1 MTRLRRIYRTIK
13 AKNFHSH
20 FAVELFLL
28 LIVTFTVGANL
39 LLRGNS
45 GKATLENQSLF
56 FSFLKNNPSWNER
69 LVDAWGRI
77 NVKLGR
83 APAVA
88 GDQILLAAA
97 STINKGDVVEETD
110 LDPLPNLSGSVLLK
124 PNPAGSGIEGGRDAE
139 VYVVQ
144 PGDTVGR
151 IALSRGVSENTII
164 WENNLPASGLI
175 RTGQELRILPVSG
188 VSHTVKDGETI
199 SGIGKKY
206 GVGSEDILE
215 YNNIEIEEHIFPG
228 EVIIIP
234 DGVKIAPPSP
244 QRAQYLADLQ
254 KEDYQKVDVPANYQG
269 SSSGLIWPMPAA
281 KKLSQ
286 SYSSRHRAIDVPCRD
301 CEVTAAGDGIVQLA
315 GWQTGYGNTVVINH
329 GNGITTRY
337 GHGKSLLVKA
347 GDSVTQGQAIMISGS
362 TGRST
367 GPHLHFE
374 VKINGDHVDPL
385 KYVPR

>member
-1 MTRLRRIYRTIK
+1 M
-13 AKNFHSH
+13 
-20 FAVELFLL
+20 
-28 LIVTFTVGANL
+28 

-199 SGIGKKY
+199 SGIAKKY

-315 GWQTGYGNTVVINH
+315 GWQTGYGNTIVINH